1 MRHRTR
7 PLTLASLVV
16 ALAASAAV
24 VPALAAPADAA
35 PGKAPAVAAK
45 AAAPSAG
52 APHDAPTAGTSG
64 KAAQKAY
71 VDPKTGQFVSTPPPG
86 TAAPSR
92 EALAPADARLPEIP
106 NQTRA
111 GGVRAKVPAYLVQT
125 LTATVQPDGSV
136 AMRCAD
142 GPAPAPATAPAAGKS
157 TKEEAR
163 RER

>member
-7 PLTLASLVV
+7 SLTLASLVV

-24 VPALAAPADAA
+24 APALAAPAGAAA
-35 PGKAPAVAAK
+35 PGKTSAPAAK
-45 AAAPSAG
+45 VAAPSPGESQGARTAG
-52 APHDAPTAGTSG
+52 A
-64 KAAQKAY
+64 AAQKAY
-71 VDPKTGQFVSTPPPG
+71 VDPKTGQFVSAPPPG
-86 TAAPSR
+86 TVSPSR

-142 GPAPAPATAPAAGKS
+142 GPGPATAPAPASGKA
-157 TKEEAR
+157 TKKEAP